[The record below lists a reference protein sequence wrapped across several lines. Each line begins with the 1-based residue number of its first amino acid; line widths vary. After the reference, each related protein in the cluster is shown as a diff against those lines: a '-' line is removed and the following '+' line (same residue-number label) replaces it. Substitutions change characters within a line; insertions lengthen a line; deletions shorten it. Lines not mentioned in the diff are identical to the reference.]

1 MDNNN
6 FEKKKKQIID
16 DFVHEIRNQKL
27 EEYKNIFD
35 ELDSDFDGIITSKKI
50 KLSSIDNDLL
60 KTLTP
65 ILEVLQKKNI
75 TMDFN
80 LFCNWLD
87 KILTKNKKKKKK

>member
-1 MDNNN
+1 
-6 FEKKKKQIID
+6 
-16 DFVHEIRNQKL
+16 L
-27 EEYKNIFD
+27 EEYKKIFD